1 MTDIKERRTS
11 PRIHCY
17 SRSMVDD
24 NVEHGLVV
32 DISETGACLLISK
45 DTSLFKDLNQDQSA
59 SSYGCIRLNV
69 FHPDYSLEEG
79 LDVSADITWLD
90 QEYSKDRLKLGVHFA
105 EMDDDKSVYVS
116 KFIDWIQNKD
126 HYFLHSE
133 IEKC

>member
-45 DTSLFKDLNQDQSA
+45 DTSLFKELNQEQSA

>member
-1 MTDIKERRTS
+1 MTDIQERRTS

-45 DTSLFKDLNQDQSA
+45 DTSLFKELNQDQSA

>member
-1 MTDIKERRTS
+1 MTDIQERRTS

-45 DTSLFKDLNQDQSA
+45 DTSLFKELNQEQSA

-69 FHPDYSLEEG
+69 FHPDYYLEEG